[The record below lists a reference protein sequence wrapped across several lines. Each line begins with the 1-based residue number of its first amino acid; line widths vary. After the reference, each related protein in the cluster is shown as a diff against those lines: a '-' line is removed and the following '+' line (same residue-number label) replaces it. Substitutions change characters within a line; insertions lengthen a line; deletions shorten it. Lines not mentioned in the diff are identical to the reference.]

1 MTISLET
8 CQLCDRP
15 AEVLQKWDETRM
27 CRSCVTVLWF
37 ADVLLDSEATEA
49 EIVPTLAFA
58 PAAETLCDVRD
69 PGQRAVEANRLLASY
84 PAVKL
89 TEMADGVP
97 LLRIKEALAGAVS
110 YPSSELTRSVQVR
123 VLSRFARP
131 AAVAALYEDVCESEG
146 LPVHG
151 SSAGS
156 ISWDCDNMH
165 LKARVGPR
173 EEIPP
178 TRLAQFDGYPRVR
191 QFAFP
196 LPSVVEALV
205 RGLLGAGQNKNLVFG
220 ALLSD
225 LGRKGDKKMKP
236 ETVVIACV
244 LWYLRGKWVDA
255 KAYVPRSEE
264 AAGQINRLLL
274 EPLNKPP
281 IDITRNDA
289 VWNNA
294 KKVAHRFDRCRFLLQ
309 ETRDNPFEK
318 RLSTAP

>member
-1 MTISLET
+1 MNL
-8 CQLCDRP
+8 
-15 AEVLQKWDETRM
+15 
-27 CRSCVTVLWF
+27 LWF
-37 ADVLLDSEATEA
+37 ADVLMESDATEA

-58 PAAETLCDVRD
+58 PHAESLWRIVD
-69 PGQRAVEANRLLASY
+69 PVKRTAEVHRLLASY
-84 PAVKL
+84 PALDLAEFVG
-89 TEMADGVP
+89 GVP
-97 LLRIKEALAGAVS
+97 VLRMRDALAEAVR
-110 YPSSELTRSVQVR
+110 YPNSKLTRSVQVR

-131 AAVAALYEDVCESEG
+131 DAMAALYAEVCEDED

-156 ISWDCDNMH
+156 ISWGWDNMH
-165 LKARVGPR
+165 LRARVGPL